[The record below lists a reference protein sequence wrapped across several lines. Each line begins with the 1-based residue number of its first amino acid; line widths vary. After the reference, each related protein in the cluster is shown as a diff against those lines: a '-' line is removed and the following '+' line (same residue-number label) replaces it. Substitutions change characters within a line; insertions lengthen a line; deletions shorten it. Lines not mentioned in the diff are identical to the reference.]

1 MDGKS
6 SYSAIRTIKPGE
18 INPVW
23 KVYPNPS
30 SGSITVKHGLPGKQR
45 VMLLDQHG
53 AVVRRMDPAVG
64 TLTMDGLRAGVY
76 VLRLM
81 DEAGGM
87 VTRKIIV
94 Q

>member
-1 MDGKS
+1 M
-6 SYSAIRTIKPGE
+6 
-18 INPVW
+18 
-23 KVYPNPS
+23 
-30 SGSITVKHGLPGKQR
+30 
-45 VMLLDQHG
+45 
-53 AVVRRMDPAVG
+53 VRSMDPAAG
-64 TLTMDGLRAGVY
+64 SLTMDGLRAGVY